1 MVHHSNKPSESK
13 KFGSFAG
20 SSNQLTVLET
30 QIKITQVF
38 RDPDTAEMRG
48 GIDDNELPH
57 SIWNMYEAGLKG
69 GERCDVII
77 EARYGKVRDWS
88 DAHQTHHYV
97 GFASNP
103 ATVTS
108 RVFGKMGVKKL
119 ARYLAQPHEG
129 HDGQLRSAK
138 DDIEISREVDRPIEV
153 VREWTR
159 DLRQTNV
166 ATKVTNLQA

>member
-1 MVHHSNKPSESK
+1 
-13 KFGSFAG
+13 
-20 SSNQLTVLET
+20 
-30 QIKITQVF
+30 
-38 RDPDTAEMRG
+38 
-48 GIDDNELPH
+48 
-57 SIWNMYEAGLKG
+57 
-69 GERCDVII
+69 
-77 EARYGKVRDWS
+77 
-88 DAHQTHHYV
+88 
-97 GFASNP
+97 
-103 ATVTS
+103 
-108 RVFGKMGVKKL
+108 MGVKKL